1 MEKSIEINGSNEYKL
16 PHMKKDAS
24 IANLSSFHVECDATS
39 YESALMHFNNRLA
52 EEVHFEAM
60 VNSQEQVI

>member
-24 IANLSSFHVECDATS
+24 IANLSSFSVECDATS
-39 YESALMHFNNRLA
+39 YESALMHLNNRLT